1 MTPAARIQAA
11 IDCLDQIATAA
22 RDGGAAADTLIARY
36 FSTRR
41 YAGSKDRRAVREL
54 IYEVIRSIGTCPR
67 SGRAAMIGYASAH
80 APDLLLEFGTDA
92 SHSPRALDEDED
104 AADSSLAPEW
114 LLSRLRARFGSST
127 PQEVRALLE
136 RAPLDLRVN
145 TLRTTRDAML
155 AEIEGVSACRY
166 ARDGLRTSGAMAV
179 ESHPA
184 FNDGLIEVQDEG
196 SQLTALACAAQPG
209 TTVLD
214 LCAGAGGKTLALAAD
229 MANTGRLIATDTDR
243 GRLDRLALRVARA
256 GVTIAERRLL
266 NPGKEAAALADLTGG
281 VDLVLIDAP
290 CSGTGTWRRNPEAR
304 WRLTPQRLD
313 RLIAE
318 QRRLLDIGAACVK
331 PGGTLVYVVCSLL
344 PDEGEAQITRLL
356 SRNEGGE
363 PAEFRIATDPKPV
376 TSAVVTP
383 HRHGCDGFFVAR
395 LTRL

>member
-36 FSTRR
+36 FATRR

-54 IYEVIRSIGTCPR
+54 IYEVIRAIGTCPR
-67 SGRAAMIGYASAH
+67 SGRAAMVGYASAH
-80 APDLLLEFGTDA
+80 APDLLMEFGSEA

-104 AADSSLAPEW
+104 AADSGLAPEW

-127 PQEVRALLE
+127 PQEVRALLA

-145 TLRTTRDAML
+145 ILLASRDEVIAQ
-155 AEIEGVSACRY
+155 IEGVAACKY
-166 ARDGLRTSGAMAV
+166 ARDGVRSVGQLAV
-179 ESHPA
+179 EAHPA
-184 FNDGLIEVQDEG
+184 FHAGLVEVQDEG
-196 SQLTALACAAQPG
+196 SQLTALACAAAPG
-209 TTVLD
+209 SVVLD

-229 MANTGRLIATDTDR
+229 MGNAGRLIASDTDR
-243 GRLDRLALRVARA
+243 GRLDRLGVRTARA

-266 NPGKEAAALADLTGG
+266 NPNREAEALADLVGG

-313 RLIAE
+313 RLIGE
-318 QRRLLDIGAACVK
+318 QRRLLDIGAACVI
-331 PGGTLVYVVCSLL
+331 PGGALVYVVCSLL
-344 PDEGEAQITRLL
+344 PDEGEAQIKRFLGA
-356 SRNEGGE
+356 NEGWE
-363 PAEFRIATDPKPV
+363 AAPFRIATESAPV

>member
-1 MTPAARIQAA
+1 MTPAARLQTAIEILAA
-11 IDCLDQIATAA
+11 IAA
-22 RDGGAAADTLIARY
+22 SAREGGPPADAIFAEAMRA
-36 FSTRR
+36 RR

-196 SQLTALACAAQPG
+196 SQLTALACVAQPG

-229 MANTGRLIATDTDR
+229 MGNTGRLIASDTDR

-331 PGGTLVYVVCSLL
+331 SGGTLVYVVCSLL
-344 PDEGEAQITRLL
+344 PDEGEAQIKRFL
-356 SRNEGGE
+356 SLNEGWE
-363 PAEFRIATDPKPV
+363 PAPFSIATDPKPV